1 MEMLDKKIIYLYEKT
16 QDSSHSGRSLFD
28 HLVGTSNII
37 KKLYPTKQYLIDAGL
52 FHSIYG
58 TYYYNANLEIS
69 RSEVKSLIGEKAEN
83 LVYIFCT
90 TENRTEKILQNQFSK
105 NIQRDLY
112 VLEYA
117 NLLEQGSDINII
129 NKIKN
134 NLTKTCQKQ
143 IEFYSKEAKEKI
155 NG

>member
-1 MEMLDKKIIYLYEKT
+1 MLDKKIIYLYEKT
-16 QDSSHSGRSLFD
+16 QNNSHSGGSLFD

-37 KKLYPTKQYLIDAGL
+37 KKLYPKKQYLIDAGL

-58 TYYYNANLEIS
+58 TYYYDANLEVS
-69 RSEVKSLIGEKAEN
+69 RSEVKLLIGEKAEN

-90 TENRTEKILQNQFSK
+90 TENRIETILQNKFDK
-105 NIQRDLY
+105 DIQKDLY

-117 NLLEQGSDINII
+117 NLLEQNADIDII

-134 NLTKTCQKQ
+134 NLTKECQKR
-143 IEFYSKEAKEKI
+143 IESYSQEIGKKLH
-155 NG
+155 G